1 YFIAAHP
8 GTTDE
13 DMLNL
18 ALWLKK
24 HDFRAD
30 QVQAFYPSPM
40 ATATTMYHTG
50 KNPLQKV
57 TYKSDQV
64 ETVKSP
70 EQRKLHKALLRYH
83 DPANWALIR
92 ARLKEMGRAELIGDG
107 PNQLIPEYTADEK
120 QLAYQSHR
128 RKNSAVAHK
137 KRTGGKGNV
146 AKQKQGGAAKTKHRN
161 GKNIRTQHTGLP
173 PLAEDETDQKPK
185 QNASAKHAKRSK
197 PRRKKKPTR

>member
-1 YFIAAHP
+1 
-8 GTTDE
+8 
-13 DMLNL
+13 
-18 ALWLKK
+18 
-24 HDFRAD
+24 
-30 QVQAFYPSPM
+30 
-40 ATATTMYHTG
+40 MYHTG

-92 ARLKEMGRAELIGDG
+92 TRLKEMGRAELIGDG
-107 PNQLIPEYTADEK
+107 PNQLIPEYSPEEK
-120 QLAYQSHR
+120 QMAYQAHR
-128 RKNSAVAHK
+128 RKNTATAHK
-137 KRTGGKGNV
+137 KRTGGKNNNQQRAKQGNV
-146 AKQKQGGAAKTKHRN
+146 AKQKQGGATKTKQRK

-185 QNASAKHAKRSK
+185 QNASAKRAKKSK
-197 PRRKKKPTR
+197 PRRKKKPSH